1 MTQEFRGLIHR
12 RQKALANSDLI
23 TFRSLRNQVNRERK
37 SLRTKFYEKKVRHL
51 KSCEPATWWKEVK
64 RLCGMSE
71 QSSDR
76 ENTLAMLHNL
86 DNIPD
91 SASSNP
97 ENLAN
102 LINQAFLAPMSN
114 FTPLPSTSSQ
124 TTTNGQL
131 HDFHITEFSVFK
143 KLAKLNPGKAGGPDG
158 IPSWV
163 LKENADLLASPIS
176 NILNCSFHEAR
187 VPQSW
192 KHANIIPIPKEKPV
206 RDVNKHLR
214 PISLTPIVSK
224 LAEDYVVSTFVKPAV
239 LKNID
244 PNQYGTVPKSSTTQ
258 ALVSMLHS
266 WNSSTDGNGATTR
279 IVLFDFKKAFDL
291 IDHHLLIAKL
301 ATYEIPQDIIM
312 WITDFLSCRKQRVK
326 LSQDCCSEWELV
338 PAGVPQG
345 TKLGP
350 WLYVIMINDWG
361 IGASN
366 MWKYVDDT
374 SIAETIE
381 KGNISSIQDSV
392 DDLAEQ
398 ALANKFQMN
407 QSKCKELR
415 IGFAKSN
422 TYFEPIKINDASLDV
437 VNSATILGLTI
448 SHDLKWNEHVSGL
461 IKKARKRLYFLSQL
475 KRSHLETRELTQF
488 YITCIRPITEYACPV
503 FHDSLTKYLSHDL
516 EMIQKRAMRIIFPW
530 VSYSDALS
538 AAGLQSLGDRRQ
550 ELTDKLFQDI
560 VTNNDHKL
568 HSLLLPCNYNGINLR
583 QERKFNVS
591 FKTQRYKNDF
601 ISFNALKM

>member
-1 MTQEFRGLIHR
+1 M
-12 RQKALANSDLI
+12 
-23 TFRSLRNQVNRERK
+23 
-37 SLRTKFYEKKVRHL
+37 
-51 KSCEPATWWKEVK
+51 
-64 RLCGMSE
+64 
-71 QSSDR
+71 
-76 ENTLAMLHNL
+76 
-86 DNIPD
+86 
-91 SASSNP
+91 
-97 ENLAN
+97 
-102 LINQAFLAPMSN
+102 
-114 FTPLPSTSSQ
+114 
-124 TTTNGQL
+124 
-131 HDFHITEFSVFK
+131 
-143 KLAKLNPGKAGGPDG
+143 
-158 IPSWV
+158 
-163 LKENADLLASPIS
+163 
-176 NILNCSFHEAR
+176 
-187 VPQSW
+187 
-192 KHANIIPIPKEKPV
+192 
-206 RDVNKHLR
+206 
-214 PISLTPIVSK
+214 SK

-239 LKNID
+239 LKKID

-266 WNSSTDGNGATTR
+266 WNSSTDGKGATTR

-530 VSYSDALS
+530 VSYNDALS

-568 HSLLLPCNYNGINLR
+568 HSLLPPCNYNGINLR
-583 QERKFNVS
+583 QKRKFNVS